1 MSIEK
6 RSSEPIRLL
15 DALRK
20 KAVRDSLQKLR
31 EDFVESLQEY
41 DSELDDDPEK
51 AKGELR
57 ANFLRWF
64 NPMSACDLFQ
74 DLVLSKIER
83 PPMITAEELSRD
95 FAHHVVFHF
104 DVPFDI
110 AYEHFCVAVESD
122 VRLFLES
129 EPIPTLLYNPTKGY
143 FDLSSLVAKD
153 LLPNAAIQ
161 IQISGQLPAGS
172 AHYEAKL
179 NDSLAYATLGGRF
192 TPEALKEAVA
202 EFRDVVTTLLRNCYL
217 LEERR
222 FFRDLAISL
231 NNDQSSRPH
240 EEDPRYSTE
249 ASERHQPS
257 FFAEL
262 AELFDSYYSLPT
274 KKDSIRAESETL
286 FTCKCRRISS
296 PSMLLAWRCP

>member
-31 EDFVESLQEY
+31 EDFVESLHEY

-104 DVPFDI
+104 DVPVDI

-143 FDLSSLVAKD
+143 FDL
-153 LLPNAAIQ
+153 
-161 IQISGQLPAGS
+161 
-172 AHYEAKL
+172 
-179 NDSLAYATLGGRF
+179 
-192 TPEALKEAVA
+192 
-202 EFRDVVTTLLRNCYL
+202 
-217 LEERR
+217 
-222 FFRDLAISL
+222 
-231 NNDQSSRPH
+231 
-240 EEDPRYSTE
+240 
-249 ASERHQPS
+249 
-257 FFAEL
+257 
-262 AELFDSYYSLPT
+262 
-274 KKDSIRAESETL
+274 RACL
-286 FTCKCRRISS
+286 
-296 PSMLLAWRCP
+296 